1 MCLSSC
7 LCVLGEVP
15 SPLWTLVSLS
25 TEKDADSDELKGM
38 KCFVTNTS
46 QMSRI
51 AESPA
56 PRN

>member
-1 MCLSSC
+1 MCLRSR

-15 SPLWTLVSLS
+15 SPLWTSVSLS
-25 TEKDADSDELKGM
+25 TEKDADSNELKGT
-38 KCFVTNTS
+38 KYFVNNTS